1 MSKTTNYTKE
11 LIDKFKT
18 KYKLSGSDFWELNRG
33 GRELIIIKH
42 NAVERIAM
50 QEKMS
55 WTLTIENF
63 APDVV
68 VKCCATWKDNL
79 IESFGEC
86 TAQNNKNSFPYA
98 MAEKRAVDRCI
109 LKLLNAHAYIYSES
123 EADSFA
129 EPQKTAQERLIEK
142 EKESIKNIIK
152 KEKDNA

>member
-1 MSKTTNYTKE
+1 MSKTTNYTKD
-11 LIDKFKT
+11 LIATFKNR
-18 KYKLSGSDFWELNRG
+18 YKLSGSDFWELNRG
-33 GRELIIIKH
+33 GKELMIIKH

-68 VKCCATWKDNL
+68 VKCRATWKDNH

-98 MAEKRAVDRCI
+98 MAEKRAVDRCV
-109 LKLLNAHAYIYSES
+109 LKLLNAHAYIYSSSES
-123 EADSFA
+123 DDFK
-129 EPQKTAQERLIEK
+129 EP
-142 EKESIKNIIK
+142 KES
-152 KEKDNA
+152 KEEQLISRGENNA

>member
-1 MSKTTNYTKE
+1 MSKTTNYTKD
-11 LIDKFKT
+11 LIATFKNR
-18 KYKLSGSDFWELNRG
+18 YKLSGSDFWELNRG
-33 GRELIIIKH
+33 GKELMIIKH

-68 VKCCATWKDNL
+68 VKCCAKWKDNH

-98 MAEKRAVDRCI
+98 MAEKRAVDRCV
-109 LKLLNAHAYIYSES
+109 LKLLNAHAYIYSSSES
-123 EADSFA
+123 DDFK
-129 EPQKTAQERLIEK
+129 EP
-142 EKESIKNIIK
+142 KES
-152 KEKDNA
+152 KEEQLISRGENNA

>member
-33 GRELIIIKH
+33 GRELMIIKH

-63 APDVV
+63 
-68 VKCCATWKDNL
+68 
-79 IESFGEC
+79 S
-86 TAQNNKNSFPYA
+86 
-98 MAEKRAVDRCI
+98 
-109 LKLLNAHAYIYSES
+109 H
-123 EADSFA
+123 
-129 EPQKTAQERLIEK
+129 
-142 EKESIKNIIK
+142 
-152 KEKDNA
+152 

>member
-11 LIDKFKT
+11 LIDKFKN

-33 GRELIIIKH
+33 GRELMIIKH

-50 QEKMS
+50 QENIS

-68 VKCCATWKDNL
+68 VKCCATWKDNH

-98 MAEKRAVDRCI
+98 MAEKRAVDRCV
-109 LKLLNAHAYIYSES
+109 LKLLNAHAYIYSDSES
-123 EADSFA
+123 DDFKQ
-129 EPQKTAQERLIEK
+129 P
-142 EKESIKNIIK
+142 KESKQEQLIKRG
-152 KEKDNA
+152 EDNA